1 MMPFKIAINSEIGLI
16 DLVFWGQ
23 LNMDELGSFRKEMTS
38 HPDFN
43 PGFRVLADIRKIEG
57 VDIPNTNLEGF
68 AREGPLLGNAVTAIV
83 VATNF
88 AFGMARRYMLQQ
100 GRDNPEIN
108 KIFWDIDE
116 ARLWIEQG
124 LR

>member
-1 MMPFKIAINSEIGLI
+1 MLRRLNAVSRRWAGLLQQW
-16 DLVFWGQ
+16 D
-23 LNMDELGSFRKEMTS
+23 RATKY
-38 HPDFN
+38 
-43 PGFRVLADIRKIEG
+43 
-57 VDIPNTNLEGF
+57 GF
-68 AREGPLLGNAVTAIV
+68 AAHPCRSRSRTPAPPPFSGMRTTPAASRVNAVTAIV

>member
-1 MMPFKIAINSEIGLI
+1 
-16 DLVFWGQ
+16 
-23 LNMDELGSFRKEMTS
+23 
-38 HPDFN
+38 
-43 PGFRVLADIRKIEG
+43 
-57 VDIPNTNLEGF
+57 
-68 AREGPLLGNAVTAIV
+68 
-83 VATNF
+83 
-88 AFGMARRYMLQQ
+88 MLQQ